1 MQQHK
6 VLSTIEEI
14 KIYSDPY
21 RIQIM
26 NMFNRQG
33 RPSTVKEI
41 ADLMGEVP
49 AKVHYHVKKLE
60 KIGLLTMVSTR
71 EINGIIAK
79 YYEPFSG
86 EIHLR
91 HKDEEDENSPLKQV
105 FRSETLKLLN
115 EMFEQSRQR
124 FMNHAE
130 HDRQEKRFISDMT
143 LYATA
148 DEVEELYQQIVE
160 LCKPYLIKDGQK
172 SDHQVFQL
180 FTALSKEAQVASHSD
195 SGIKKKKAVSAGQ
208 KKEKEKEKESASNAF
223 TKAPSKASKTS
234 ETSSTAKKSKPAAKR
249 MASEPKAF
257 DSTDE

>member
-60 KIGLLTMVSTR
+60 KIGLLSMVSTR

-91 HKDEEDENSPLKQV
+91 HKDEEHENAPLKQV

-115 EMFEQSRQR
+115 QMFEQSRLR
-124 FMNHAE
+124 FMKQAE
-130 HDRQEKRFISDMT
+130 QGEQEKRFISDMT

-148 DEVEELYQQIVE
+148 DEIEALYQNIVE
-160 LCKPYLIKDGQK
+160 LCKPYLNKNEKNADQ
-172 SDHQVFQL
+172 HVFQL
-180 FTALSKEAQVASHSD
+180 FTALSKEIPLEAQANET
-195 SGIKKKKAVSAGQ
+195 GARKKKTGGPKNS
-208 KKEKEKEKESASNAF
+208 SASA
-223 TKAPSKASKTS
+223 ASVTTEALHTLPTDKTS
-234 ETSSTAKKSKPAAKR
+234 RRPAKR
-249 MASEPKAF
+249 KAQQSPEGQSEN
-257 DSTDE
+257 

>member
-1 MQQHK
+1 MEHM

-41 ADLMGEVP
+41 ADQMGEVP

-60 KIGLLTMVSTR
+60 KIGLLTIVSTR

-91 HKDEEDENSPLKQV
+91 HEDEDNENSPLKQV

-124 FMNHAE
+124 FMYQAE
-130 HDRQEKRFISDMT
+130 NEDRMFLSDMT
-143 LYATA
+143 LYATRE
-148 DEVEELYQQIVE
+148 EVEQLYKNIIKLCEPYTTKENQQGE
-160 LCKPYLIKDGQK
+160 
-172 SDHQVFQL
+172 HEVFQL
-180 FTALSKEAQVASHSD
+180 FSALSKPIMQTPASKTAD
-195 SGIKKKKAVSAGQ
+195 AKEKKKAASGKAKSTGKSSGSVSKRQ
-208 KKEKEKEKESASNAF
+208 ESASSGNE
-223 TKAPSKASKTS
+223 S
-234 ETSSTAKKSKPAAKR
+234 E
-249 MASEPKAF
+249 E
-257 DSTDE
+257 

>member
-1 MQQHK
+1 MEHK

-41 ADLMGEVP
+41 ADQMGEVP

-60 KIGLLTMVSTR
+60 KIGLLTIVSTR

-91 HKDEEDENSPLKQV
+91 HEDEDNESSPLKQV

-124 FMNHAE
+124 FMHQAE
-130 HDRQEKRFISDMT
+130 NEDRMFLSDMT
-143 LYATA
+143 LYATRE
-148 DEVEELYQQIVE
+148 EVEELYNNIIKLCQPYTTKENQQGE
-160 LCKPYLIKDGQK
+160 QE
-172 SDHQVFQL
+172 VFQL
-180 FTALSKEAQVASHSD
+180 FSALSKPIMQ
-195 SGIKKKKAVSAGQ
+195 
-208 KKEKEKEKESASNAF
+208 
-223 TKAPSKASKTS
+223 TPASKTDVKQNKKS
-234 ETSSTAKKSKPAAKR
+234 SSGKGKSTSKTSSSVAKGQKS
-249 MASEPKAF
+249 ASSDRE
-257 DSTDE
+257 SEE

>member
-1 MQQHK
+1 MEHK

-41 ADLMGEVP
+41 ADQMGEVP

-60 KIGLLTMVSTR
+60 KIGLLTIVSTR

-91 HKDEEDENSPLKQV
+91 HEDEDNQSSPLKQV

-124 FMNHAE
+124 FMHQAE
-130 HDRQEKRFISDMT
+130 NEDRMFLSDMT
-143 LYATA
+143 LYATRE
-148 DEVEELYQQIVE
+148 EVEELYKNIIKLCEPYTTKENQQGE
-160 LCKPYLIKDGQK
+160 QE
-172 SDHQVFQL
+172 VFQL
-180 FTALSKEAQVASHSD
+180 FSALSKPIMQ
-195 SGIKKKKAVSAGQ
+195 
-208 KKEKEKEKESASNAF
+208 
-223 TKAPSKASKTS
+223 TPASKTD
-234 ETSSTAKKSKPAAKR
+234 TKQNKKSASGKGKSTSKTSRSVAKGQKS
-249 MASEPKAF
+249 ASSDRE
-257 DSTDE
+257 SEE